1 MCLLL
6 VTKDNMSTSNGI
18 NINSIYENSN
28 KVNMCKKKINILS
41 HIANHLWFVNNVEYY
56 FILL

>member
-1 MCLLL
+1 LLL

-41 HIANHLWFVNNVEYY
+41 HIANHLWFVNNGEDY
-56 FILL
+56 FIVL

>member
-1 MCLLL
+1 VFAIL
-6 VTKDNMSTSNGI
+6 VTKDNMSTSNEI

-41 HIANHLWFVNNVEYY
+41 HIANHLWFVNNEDY
-56 FILL
+56 FIFI